1 VPGHVDRRQRR
12 RDGFRQAGCASYFLE
27 VPWPLEDSEKA
38 ARRDDAQS
46 EDLPAKRV
54 SILRT
59 KERYVPDVCAAVGD
73 PPWAAY
79 AMRHVR
85 GMYRL
90 WPIHPAFCIC
100 FPEDILFSGS
110 SAHWSPSAPT
120 PAGTRRQRE
129 CGSRPPTGSAVS
141 DGRGPPPSPWERRP
155 GFGVAGNRGL
165 TGYFI

>member
-1 VPGHVDRRQRR
+1 MPGHVDRRQRR

-73 PPWAAY
+73 PHGRR
-79 AMRHVR
+79 MRC
-85 GMYRL
+85 GTF
-90 WPIHPAFCIC
+90 AGCIGSGPYIPLFVSASRKTYC
-100 FPEDILFSGS
+100 FPVHRRIGRRARRRRLVPDD
-110 SAHWSPSAPT
+110 SANVVP
-120 PAGTRRQRE
+120 GRR
-129 CGSRPPTGSAVS
+129 
-141 DGRGPPPSPWERRP
+141 RGVPSPMAAGRTLPPWSAGPASVTP
-155 GFGVAGNRGL
+155 GTGV
-165 TGYFI
+165 